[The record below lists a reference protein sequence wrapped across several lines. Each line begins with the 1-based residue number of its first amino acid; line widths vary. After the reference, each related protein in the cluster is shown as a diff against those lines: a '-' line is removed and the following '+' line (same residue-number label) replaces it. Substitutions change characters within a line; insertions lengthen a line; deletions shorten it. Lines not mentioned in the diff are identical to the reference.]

1 MDRIDAVHVFVEVP
15 LCVNEKKGSHHSRDI
30 HVPLQIQSELHR
42 VIHYYRDPSHSV
54 DVDRDRKY
62 PWPCQLSS
70 AHLTWIMYA
79 CHVASPH

>member
-1 MDRIDAVHVFVEVP
+1 MDRCQLCDPGLPNIEGREMDRIDAVHVLVEVS

-30 HVPLQIQSELHR
+30 HVPLQIHSELHR

-62 PWPCQLSS
+62 P
-70 AHLTWIMYA
+70 
-79 CHVASPH
+79 